1 MITLVFTS
9 GRRRGLLV
17 FKSGRHQHCGLWRSA
32 LVFKSGQHRD
42 CRRPLWSLRP
52 DDIETVE
59 VCFGLYVGTTSRLLR
74 TSLVFTSRL
83 SRSDDLEQSY
93 IFMISVFLTLTFD
106 FHGNRVAAVELFASS
121 KSESDQ
127 SDSLTDGPIGTRID
141 QCVTVPHNGSNLWQ
155 LIRC

>member
-59 VCFGLYVGTTSRLLR
+59 VCFGLYVGTTSRLSR
-74 TSLVFTSRL
+74 TSHSQVDHMIWS
-83 SRSDDLEQSY
+83 SY

-141 QCVTVPHNGSNLWQ
+141 QCVTVPHTGSNLWQ